1 MTLTL
6 LPIKGAVQ
14 HYAWG
19 GYHYIPQL
27 LGIKNESGQPYAELW
42 LGAHNSSPALAYRGG
57 ESIALDQLLLSNT
70 EWLGEKILHQFGPIL
85 PYLLKVLD
93 VREMLSIQV
102 HPNKEQAELGFL
114 TENLQN
120 IPLDAKHRNFKDN
133 NHKPEL
139 MVALT
144 DFWLL
149 HGFKTEAA
157 IDRVLETV
165 PEFQRLKSFF
175 AERSIYEL
183 YKHIMEMPH
192 QMVASIL
199 EPLKKRLIE
208 EEPYG
213 KDQEDYWA
221 KKAFETMGEEATMD
235 RGIFSIYLLNLVQL
249 KPGEAIYQGAG
260 VPHAYLE
267 GVNVELMANSDN
279 VFRGG
284 LTVKHVDV
292 PNLLR
297 HLIFEPVIPTVIWE
311 EPISEQESIYPTT
324 APDFQL
330 NKIQLKAG
338 ETYKAKSTEA
348 PEIFLLI
355 VGSLSAN
362 NGLHFQRG
370 ESFFLPVHQTYSLY
384 SEEGCVVFKAT
395 LPEEGHKS

>member
-19 GYHYIPQL
+19 GYQYIPRL
-27 LGIKNESGQPYAELW
+27 LGIKNESEQPYAELW
-42 LGAHNSSPALAYRGG
+42 LGAHNSSPALACRDK
-57 ESIALDQLLLSNT
+57 EFVALDQLLLSNT

-85 PYLLKVLD
+85 PYLLKILD

-114 TENLQN
+114 TENQQN

-139 MVALT
+139 MVALS

-149 HGFKTEAA
+149 HGFKTEVA
-157 IDRVLETV
+157 IDRILETV
-165 PEFQRLKSFF
+165 PEFQRLKPFF
-175 AERSIYEL
+175 AEKSIYEL
-183 YKHIMEMPH
+183 YKHIMEMPY
-192 QMVASIL
+192 QVVESML
-199 EPLKKRLIE
+199 GTLNKRLLSE
-208 EEPYG
+208 APHDKES
-213 KDQEDYWA
+213 EDYWA
-221 KKAFETMGEEATMD
+221 LRAFEMMGEGTVMD
-235 RGIFSIYLLNLVQL
+235 RGIFSIYLFNLL
-249 KPGEAIYQGAG
+249 HLHPGEAIFQGAG

-267 GVNVELMANSDN
+267 GINVELMANSDN

-292 PNLLR
+292 SNLLK
-297 HLIFEPVIPTVIWE
+297 HLIFEPIIPQIIRE
-311 EPISEQESIYPTT
+311 EKISEQESIYPTA

-330 NKIQLKAG
+330 NKIQLRAG
-338 ETYKAKSTEA
+338 ETYKAQSTEA
-348 PEIFLLI
+348 PEIFLVI
-355 VGSLSAN
+355 EGAITAN
-362 NGLHFQRG
+362 NGLSFHQG

-384 SEEGCVVFKAT
+384 SEAGCVVFKAT
-395 LPEEGHKS
+395 LPDEGPK